1 MKNKR
6 EKTSSNQD
14 RKSVVRALRH
24 RNYRLFFGGQSI
36 SIIGT
41 WMQRITIPWLVYRL
55 TDSPF
60 LLGFVGF
67 AGQIPG
73 FLLLPFA
80 GVLADRWNRRRLLL
94 LTQTLLTVQA
104 FALSF
109 LVLTGTVQ
117 VWHLVVLSL
126 FFGTAFAFDIPTRQS
141 FLMDMLGEK
150 EDLGNAIALN
160 SSIVTGGR
168 LLGPTLAGV
177 LIGLVGEG
185 ICFLINGISYLA
197 VIAALLA
204 MRIPPRD
211 SQPQGSRVW
220 DGLKEG
226 FAYASGFAP
235 IRVILVLLALVSLMG
250 MPYMVLMPIF
260 AKDILHGG
268 PHALGFLM
276 GAGGLGAMVGALY
289 LASRSTVLGLGKII
303 LVSVILFGL
312 GLIAFSFS
320 TVLWLSMVLISISG
334 FGHMVQMASSNTI
347 LQTISDDDK
356 RGRVMS
362 FYAMAFSGMM
372 PFGSLLA
379 GLLASK
385 IGAPSTVLIGG
396 IACLLGAA
404 LFARRLPALRK
415 MIHPIYEKMGI
426 ISEHY

>member
-1 MKNKR
+1 
-6 EKTSSNQD
+6 
-14 RKSVVRALRH
+14 
-24 RNYRLFFGGQSI
+24 
-36 SIIGT
+36 
-41 WMQRITIPWLVYRL
+41 
-55 TDSPF
+55 
-60 LLGFVGF
+60 
-67 AGQIPG
+67 
-73 FLLLPFA
+73 
-80 GVLADRWNRRRLLL
+80 
-94 LTQTLLTVQA
+94 
-104 FALSF
+104 
-109 LVLTGTVQ
+109 
-117 VWHLVVLSL
+117 
-126 FFGTAFAFDIPTRQS
+126 
-141 FLMDMLGEK
+141 
-150 EDLGNAIALN
+150 
-160 SSIVTGGR
+160 
-168 LLGPTLAGV
+168 
-177 LIGLVGEG
+177 
-185 ICFLINGISYLA
+185 
-197 VIAALLA
+197 
-204 MRIPPRD
+204 
-211 SQPQGSRVW
+211 
-220 DGLKEG
+220 
-226 FAYASGFAP
+226 
-235 IRVILVLLALVSLMG
+235 MG

-372 PFGSLLA
+372 PFGSLFA

-385 IGAPSTVLIGG
+385 IGASSTVLTGG

-415 MIHPIYEKMGI
+415 MIHPIYRKMGI
-426 ISEHY
+426 ITASN